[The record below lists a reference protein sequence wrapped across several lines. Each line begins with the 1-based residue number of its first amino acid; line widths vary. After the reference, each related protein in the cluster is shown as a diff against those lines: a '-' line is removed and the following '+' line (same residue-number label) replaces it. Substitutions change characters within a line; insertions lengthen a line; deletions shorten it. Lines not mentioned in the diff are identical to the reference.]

1 MNWVLKSTQPANHP
15 NQLPDTG
22 SVTTLG
28 WGLVTKFAWFLP
40 WNPDILPDCLIYL
53 GFYHSYQT
61 IIWTDIYHNY
71 HFTIKKS
78 FVDIFYH
85 TILPDKNPH
94 LKRWMFYPTKPYKT
108 PGFSGTGGFSCQT
121 FSFSSRMGGAS
132 HPRHPTPGTMK
143 MWLKCGLIVD

>member
-71 HFTIKKS
+71 HFTIK
-78 FVDIFYH
+78 YH
-85 TILPDKNPH
+85 LLIYFTILFCQTKILIWSGECFTPPN
-94 LKRWMFYPTKPYKT
+94 PTKPPAFPALEVSAVKPSPSAVAWVGHLI
-108 PGFSGTGGFSCQT
+108 PGIHTE
-121 FSFSSRMGGAS
+121 
-132 HPRHPTPGTMK
+132 HLEL
-143 MWLKCGLIVD
+143 WKCG